1 MRRFKITVENQVYDV
16 MVEEMDTLTSAPS
29 SKGGSVAS
37 APVSSIGSD
46 GGSPIVESVTASSPA
61 VPGTNF
67 VPSPLSGT
75 IVEVHVSEG
84 QQVDQGDKLVTL
96 EAMKMNTVVSAPL
109 IGNVSSIKVRANE
122 AVQEGQVLL
131 ILS

>member
-29 SKGGSVAS
+29 SKGVSVAS
-37 APVSSIGSD
+37 APVSSIGPD
-46 GGSPIVESVTASSPA
+46 GGSPIAESVTASSPV

>member
-1 MRRFKITVENQVYDV
+1 M
-16 MVEEMDTLTSAPS
+16 
-29 SKGGSVAS
+29 
-37 APVSSIGSD
+37 
-46 GGSPIVESVTASSPA
+46 
-61 VPGTNF
+61 
-67 VPSPLSGT
+67 
-75 IVEVHVSEG
+75 SEG